1 VTSFPRKREA
11 TLPLALAGQDQVG
24 FSRFRGNEGVLFG
37 FRFTASAIGSRGR
50 DGSVHLSETRMTAK
64 PSSPSCERNR
74 DPILSVLRA
83 QFADRRSV
91 LEIGSGT
98 GQHAVYF

>member
-1 VTSFPRKREA
+1 
-11 TLPLALAGQDQVG
+11 
-24 FSRFRGNEGVLFG
+24 
-37 FRFTASAIGSRGR
+37 
-50 DGSVHLSETRMTAK
+50 MTAK

-98 GQHAVYF
+98 GQHAVYFAAALPHLSWQASDCAENLPGIQMWLAEAALPNTPPPLVFDVASSRVPTPRDDTSAT